1 MDFFAACFSN
11 PLLIYALIS
20 GIIAS
25 IMGGVVGTFV
35 VVQRITYISGSISH
49 AILGGV
55 GLFLWLERAQGWT
68 CLSPIIGAM
77 VSGALSA
84 CIISFSKKRCQIR
97 EDSLMATL
105 WTFGMAS
112 GIVFMAKTPGYSVE
126 LTNLLIGN
134 ILWVTYDD
142 LLMLGSLAIIS
153 LFFIIYSFQK
163 LKLIAFDEQESRLQG
178 INTDRLSLILMI
190 VISITV
196 VALMQIV
203 GVVLVTCMLTL
214 PQMIAGLFTKKLS
227 SMAILSSILS
237 CILTVVGLMSSF
249 YLDWPSGAS
258 IAIISTCAYVV
269 AQSGVSGYK
278 WVRNPKISL

>member
-1 MDFFAACFSN
+1 MDFFVACFLN

-20 GIIAS
+20 GVIAS

-55 GLFLWLERAQGWT
+55 GLFLWLERARGWT
-68 CLSPIIGAM
+68 CLSPIMGAM
-77 VSGALSA
+77 ISGVLSA
-84 CIISFSKKRCQIR
+84 CIISFSKKRCHIR
-97 EDSLMATL
+97 EDSLMATI

-134 ILWVTYDD
+134 ILWVTSEDII
-142 LLMLGSLAIIS
+142 MLGVLAIIS

-196 VALMQIV
+196 VALMQVV

-214 PQMIAGLFTKKLS
+214 PQMIAGLFCKRLS
-227 SMAILSSILS
+227 SMAIFSSIIS
-237 CILTVVGLMSSF
+237 SVLTIAGLMASF

-258 IAIISTCAYVV
+258 IAIISTCAYI
-269 AQSGVSGYK
+269 ATQSAVSTYN
-278 WVRNPKISL
+278 WIRT